1 MKMDVLKL
9 GPCSAVHKKKKKKKD
24 HVNECGAAD

>member
-9 GPCSAVHKKKKKKKD
+9 GPCSAVHKKKKKKD